1 VNVPENLDPP
11 PFNSFPVAAR
21 SSSRSG
27 CTRLGSRS
35 PFNSFPVAAVGFD
48 PVYPVVYKLFQFFP
62 SCCSGLKMG
71 AVGES
76 IRLLAAAFNSFPV
89 AARALLHGVRPVLV
103 ALLSS
108 FNSFPVAAGAVDVE
122 RVARAFRAFNSFPVA
137 ALRAST
143 IAVSRKASSLSIL
156 SQLLQLKERDW
167 RSVVVLETFNSFPV
181 AAERSDAGAAEQ
193 RAEGGDRFQFFP
205 SCCRL
210 RLLTWHRDR
219 EIALSILSQL
229 LRALGF
235 TYSMIADK
243 LAFNSFP
250 VAATP
255 GGVPMTIATIVAFNS
270 FPVAASPR
278 ARAAGGART
287 RSGTRPAFNSFP
299 VAAEPVYR
307 LLRRRSLSFNSFP
320 VAAGGEGVRE
330 GAGEGLLSILSQ
342 LLLLGPALVERV
354 QQPLHFQFFPSCCR
368 GTS

>member
-1 VNVPENLDPP
+1 
-11 PFNSFPVAAR
+11 
-21 SSSRSG
+21 
-27 CTRLGSRS
+27 
-35 PFNSFPVAAVGFD
+35 
-48 PVYPVVYKLFQFFP
+48 
-62 SCCSGLKMG
+62 MG

-205 SCCRL
+205 SCCPTITWAAATDQYIYFQFFPSCCRL

-320 VAAGGEGVRE
+320 VAALREQALERGGG
-330 GAGEGLLSILSQ
+330 Q
-342 LLLLGPALVERV
+342 D
-354 QQPLHFQFFPSCCR
+354 FQFFPSCCR
-368 GTS
+368 ALSA